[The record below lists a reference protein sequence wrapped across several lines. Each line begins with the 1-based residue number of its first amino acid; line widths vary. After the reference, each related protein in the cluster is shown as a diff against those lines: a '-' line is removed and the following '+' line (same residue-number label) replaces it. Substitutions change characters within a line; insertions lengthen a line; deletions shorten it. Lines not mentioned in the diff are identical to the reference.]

1 MANAPARACGRAGCR
16 GIIREDV
23 CSVCGPRKRGGW
35 QDDAQRGTRHQR
47 GYDAA
52 WVALRRQFI
61 LEKTLEAA
69 ESGKSLFPICELC
82 GKTVEKT
89 PEIHV
94 DHVKAFSGLDDPLRL
109 NRGNLRPSRIT
120 GATCAARPLRGAIG
134 GSVGA
139 GLPSYRG
146 GGGSDSQPLPQG
158 PRSALN
164 VFLA

>member
-109 NRGNLRPSRIT
+109 NRGNLRITHYRCHMRRTAASR
-120 GATCAARPLRGAIG
+120 GDRRR
-134 GSVGA
+134 VGA
-139 GLPSYRG
+139 GLPSPPYRG
-146 GGGSDSQPLPQG
+146 
-158 PRSALN
+158 
-164 VFLA
+164 